1 MTPTASPP
9 EPVPAASIILLRDG
23 AGGLEVLM
31 QQRRAQ
37 SSAFAGVLAFP
48 GGKVAAID
56 RDPDFARHFAPD
68 DFDFAEAR
76 RAALRELF
84 EEAGLLV
91 ARLSAGARPDAERR
105 AALARHRERVERDPG
120 AWPGLLAEAGLTFA
134 ADALVPW
141 SRWIT
146 PVFAPKRFD
155 TFFFVAQAPADQ
167 APLPGREAAD
177 YHWLRPADVVA
188 EAERGERP
196 VVFVT
201 RMNLMRL
208 AQHARVADALAAA
221 ARDPF
226 VTVRPRKV
234 DTEAGAFMQIDD
246 AAPYPVKR
254 MPFEA
259 ASTEIEKRRKAGD
272 FGRQT

>member
-1 MTPTASPP
+1 M
-9 EPVPAASIILLRDG
+9 LLRDG
-23 AGGLEVLM
+23 ANGLEVLM

-37 SSAFAGVLAFP
+37 SSAFAGILAFP
-48 GGKVAAID
+48 GGKVAEID
-56 RDPDFARHFAPD
+56 RDPAFARHFAPAE
-68 DFDFAEAR
+68 FDFAEAR

-84 EEAGLLV
+84 EEAGLLM
-91 ARLSAGARPDAERR
+91 ARLAAGAVPDAERR
-105 AALARHRERVERDPG
+105 AALARHRERVERDPA
-120 AWPGLLAEAGLTFA
+120 AWPGLLAETGFTFA

-141 SRWIT
+141 SRWVT

-155 TFFFVAQAPADQ
+155 TYFFVAEAPDGQAPMA
-167 APLPGREAAD
+167 GREAAD
-177 YHWLRPADVVA
+177 YHWLKPADVVA

-208 AQHARVADALAAA
+208 AQHARVADVLDAA

-226 VTVRPRKV
+226 VTVRPRKIE
-234 DTEAGAFMQIDD
+234 TEAGAFMQIDD

-259 ASTEIEKRRKAGD
+259 ASTEIEKRRKAGA
-272 FGRQT
+272 FGQQG